1 VIISQQQFR
10 SIFRTAPCFAGL
22 DGGVYLTNTEREIL
36 VHLCRRA
43 CYGSEGFVLEFG
55 CHDGATARC
64 ILKNCSGVMAYTGID
79 LPEGQTTI
87 LPQQKTEVP
96 AVAGE
101 YCNDGR
107 FSVLLKNSLELTPAD
122 LGPIYDFIFI
132 DGGHDYE
139 TVLHDSIL
147 ALSIIRSGGVIVW
160 HDYNDSESIGV
171 RKVVDDINDQY
182 QYSGRVVLVDGT
194 WLCFLWV

>member
-1 VIISQQQFR
+1 MIISQQQFR

-55 CHDGATARC
+55 CQDGATARC

-96 AVAGE
+96 AIAGE

-107 FSVLLKNSLELTPAD
+107 FSVLLKNSLELTTAD

-139 TVLHDSIL
+139 TVKHDTEL
-147 ALSIIRSGGVIVW
+147 AMSVVSDGGIIAW
-160 HDYNDSESIGV
+160 HDYNHNPNNGV
-171 RKVVDDINDQY
+171 GTLIDELNDKN
-182 QYSGRVVLVDGT
+182 GNRITLVDGT